1 MSLVNSMPAAV
12 LGAAHGNAG
21 AAPPASSRAS
31 WSGLVQFS
39 LVAFPV
45 KAYPAVSSTETSHF
59 HQLHATCGQRI
70 RYEKRCPVHGPV
82 DAAAI
87 VRGYP
92 YAPDRYVIIETAE
105 LDQLRPPQDRALRL
119 EKFLEPAQLDPALFA
134 GRSLYLL
141 PDGLGAQRPFRLL
154 AEALAQR
161 GRWALG
167 RVVLS
172 GHRQL
177 VVLRPAAGRLT
188 VDVLHFADKLRQL
201 PNWPGSAPAG
211 PVATPEELH
220 LAGQLI
226 DTASTAID
234 WQQYRDESA
243 AELAALVE
251 AKVAGQQTV
260 APVAEPVAVIP
271 LLEALKQSVAGLRK
285 VAAAQ
290 AEEKQP
296 RKAKRR
302 RTA

>member
-1 MSLVNSMPAAV
+1 MSPVNSVPAAV
-12 LGAAHGNAG
+12 ADTAHGNAG
-21 AAPPASSRAS
+21 TPQPASSRAS

-45 KAYPAVSSTETSHF
+45 KAYPAVSSTEVSHF
-59 HQLHATCGQRI
+59 HQLHGECGQRI
-70 RYEKRCPVHGPV
+70 RYEKRCPVHGAV

-92 YAPDRYVIIETAE
+92 YAPDRYVILEATE
-105 LDQLRPPQDRALRL
+105 LDQLRPPQDRVLRL
-119 EKFLEPAQLDPALFA
+119 EKFLEPVQLDPALFA

-141 PDGLGAQRPFRLL
+141 PDGLGAQRPYRLL

-177 VVLRPAAGRLT
+177 VVLRPAGGRLT
-188 VDVLHFADKLRQL
+188 VDVLHFPEKVRQQ
-201 PNWPGSAPAG
+201 PSWPGSMTAA
-211 PVATPEELH
+211 PVATPEELQ

-226 DTASTAID
+226 DTASTGID
-234 WQQYRDESA
+234 WPQYRDESA

-251 AKVAGQQTV
+251 AKVAGQQSV

-271 LLEALKQSVAGLRK
+271 LLEALKQSVAGLCRP
-285 VAAAQ
+285 ARAQ
-290 AEEKQP
+290 AGENKS
-296 RKAKRR
+296 RKAPRR